1 MNNENFVVGVI
12 GAGTMGQGI
21 VQLALQAGHNV
32 ILVDQ
37 SSEQLQSAQSSLDD
51 LFTKFV
57 KKQKITQQQKDS
69 WLDALALSENNN
81 ELIDAKLVIE
91 AIVER
96 LDVKQQVFSELE
108 SIVSSETILATNTS
122 SLSVTAI
129 ASSLKNPQR
138 FIGLHFFNPP
148 GIMPLVEVIEALQT
162 EDNTTQ
168 TSIKL
173 MESWGKSPVRCKNT
187 PGFIVNRV
195 ARPFYV
201 ESFRLL
207 EEQITT
213 PAHLDASIR
222 SAGFK
227 MGPCELTDFIGQ
239 DINYAVSC
247 SLFDSLFY
255 PAHLR
260 PSYVQ
265 GGLVEAGFL
274 GRKSG
279 KGFYDY
285 SETSANQNNDKGNKV
300 ISSQSSEGAVGF
312 LAYGHHPWVAEQ
324 LDNKEDKG
332 NKETKGNDDS
342 SLIKEAPLTESL
354 IGILDNHIHL
364 YASDGRLAADWEASL
379 QIPVILVDIKHPDK
393 QAGVVATAAGP
404 KAAALMAGNLPQSL
418 GKIDWIE
425 VADCPGLINLRVLSM
440 IINEAS
446 ICVTQGI
453 ATPEGIDSALK
464 GGVNY
469 PLGAFEWLDFIGVD
483 IVINTLS
490 ALRRMYGSGSYVV
503 PRILAIQANKE
514 HSDGSQ

>member
-1 MNNENFVVGVI
+1 MSTEKFTVGVI

-21 VQLALQAGHNV
+21 VQLALQAGHSV

-37 SSEQLQSAQSSLDD
+37 SDEQLQSAQHSLET
-51 LFTKFV
+51 LFSKFV
-57 KKQKITQQQKDS
+57 QKDKITQQDKDN
-69 WLDALALSENNN
+69 WLGALKLSENNSALT
-81 ELIDAKLVIE
+81 EAKLVIE

-96 LDVKQQVFSELE
+96 LDIKQQVFSELE
-108 SIVSSETILATNTS
+108 AIVSPDAILATNTS

-129 ASSLKNPQR
+129 ASCLKNPER

-148 GIMPLVEVIEALQT
+148 GIMPLVEVIDALQT
-162 EDNTTQ
+162 QADTTQ
-168 TSIKL
+168 TSMKL
-173 MESWGKSPVRCKNT
+173 MQSWGKSPVQCKNT

-207 EEQITT
+207 EDQITT
-213 PAHLDASIR
+213 PANLDASIR

-265 GGLVEAGFL
+265 GSLVEAGFL

-279 KGFYDY
+279 QGFYDY
-285 SETSANQNNDKGNKV
+285 SDKTTNPSQNTLESNEA
-300 ISSQSSEGAVGF
+300 IGF
-312 LAYGHHPWVAEQ
+312 LSYGGHAWVNEQ
-324 LDNKEDKG
+324 CDNQTAASHTVAKDTPCH
-332 NKETKGNDDS
+332 ET
-342 SLIKEAPLTESL
+342 L
-354 IGILDNHIHL
+354 IGVLENNVHL

-379 QIPVILVDIKHPDK
+379 HVPIILVDIKHPDK
-393 QAGVVATAAGP
+393 HAGAVAIAAGP
-404 KAAALMAGNLPQSL
+404 KAEARMAGKLPTAL
-418 GKIDWIE
+418 GAINWML
-425 VADCPGLINLRVLSM
+425 VTDCPGLINLRVISM
-440 IINEAS
+440 IINEAV
-446 ICVTQGI
+446 ICATQGI
-453 ATPEGIDSALK
+453 ATPDGIDSALK

-469 PLGAFEWLDFIGVD
+469 PLGAFEWLDIIGVNT
-483 IVINTLS
+483 VVNTLT
-490 ALRRMYGSGSYVV
+490 ALRLMYGSGSYVV
-503 PRILAIQANKE
+503 PRMLATQLQKE
-514 HSDGSQ
+514 SDNG

>member
-1 MNNENFVVGVI
+1 MSTEKFTVGVI

-21 VQLALQAGHNV
+21 VQLALQAGHSV

-37 SSEQLQSAQSSLDD
+37 SDEQLQSAQSSLDK
-51 LFTKFV
+51 LFSKFIQ
-57 KKQKITQQQKDS
+57 KDKITQQDKNN
-69 WLDALALSENNN
+69 WLGALKLSKNNSALTE
-81 ELIDAKLVIE
+81 AKLIIE

-96 LDVKQQVFSELE
+96 LDIKQQVFSELE
-108 SIVSSETILATNTS
+108 AIVSSDTILATNTS

-129 ASSLKNPQR
+129 ASCLKNPER

-148 GIMPLVEVIEALQT
+148 GIMPLVEVIDALQT
-162 EDNTTQ
+162 KADTTQ
-168 TSIKL
+168 TSMAL
-173 MESWGKSPVRCKNT
+173 MQSWGKSPVQCKNT

-207 EEQITT
+207 EDQITT
-213 PAHLDASIR
+213 PANLDASIR
-222 SAGFK
+222 GAGFK

-265 GGLVEAGFL
+265 GSLVEAGFL

-279 KGFYDY
+279 QGFYDY
-285 SETSANQNNDKGNKV
+285 SDKTNNP
-300 ISSQSSEGAVGF
+300 SQDIPKSNEAIEF
-312 LAYGHHPWVAEQ
+312 LSYGSHPWVNEQ
-324 LDNKEDKG
+324 LDNQNAQSAGDHTVAKDKP
-332 NKETKGNDDS
+332 S
-342 SLIKEAPLTESL
+342 QEAL
-354 IGILDNHIHL
+354 IGILENNVHL

-379 QIPVILVDIKHPDK
+379 QVPVVLVDIKHPDK
-393 QAGVVATAAGP
+393 HAAAVAIAAGP
-404 KAAALMAGNLPQSL
+404 KAEALMAGKLPKAL
-418 GKIDWIE
+418 GAINWML
-425 VADCPGLINLRVLSM
+425 VTDCPGLINLRVISM
-440 IINEAS
+440 IINEAV
-446 ICVTQGI
+446 ICATQGI

-469 PLGAFEWLDFIGVD
+469 PLGAFEWLEIIGVNT
-483 IVINTLS
+483 VVNTLT
-490 ALRRMYGSGSYVV
+490 ALRHMYGSGSYVV
-503 PRILAIQANKE
+503 PRMLATRLQKE
-514 HSDGSQ
+514 SHNG

>member
-1 MNNENFVVGVI
+1 MSTEKFIVGVI

-21 VQLALQAGHNV
+21 VQLALQAGHGV

-37 SSEQLQSAQSSLDD
+37 SQEQLEIARISLDA

-57 KKQKITQQQKDS
+57 KKEKVTQQERDN
-69 WLDALALSENNN
+69 WLDALTLSQNISK
-81 ELIDAKLVIE
+81 LADAKLVIE

-96 LDVKQQVFSELE
+96 LDVKKHVFSELE
-108 SIVSSETILATNTS
+108 SIVGHDAILATNTS

-129 ASSLKNPQR
+129 ASCLEKPER

-148 GIMPLVEVIEALQT
+148 GIMPLVEVIDALQT
-162 EDNTTQ
+162 YSETTK
-168 TSIKL
+168 TCMDL
-173 MESWGKSPVRCKNT
+173 MRSWGKSPVPCKNT

-207 EEQITT
+207 ENQITT

-265 GGLVEAGFL
+265 GSLVEAGFL

-285 SETSANQNNDKGNKV
+285 RDDHA
-300 ISSQSSEGAVGF
+300 SQSKNIQDNSSNNNEESVSF
-312 LAYGHHPWVAEQ
+312 SAYGRHPWVNDQ
-324 LDNKEDKG
+324 LNNK
-332 NKETKGNDDS
+332 N
-342 SLIKEAPLTESL
+342 IKSTNSITILEEAPLLDIL
-354 IGILDNHIHL
+354 IGVLDNNVHL
-364 YASDGRLAADWEASL
+364 YVSDGRLAIDWEELL
-379 QIPVILVDIKHPDK
+379 QVPVILVDIKHPDK
-393 QAGVVATAAGP
+393 QAATVAVAAGP
-404 KAAALMAGNLPQSL
+404 KAATLMAGRLPESL
-418 GKIDWIE
+418 GDINWII
-425 VADCPGLINLRVLSM
+425 VTDCPGLINLRVISM
-440 IINEAS
+440 IINEAA

-453 ATPEGIDSALK
+453 ATPEDIDNALK
-464 GGVNY
+464 DGVNY
-469 PLGAFEWLDFIGVD
+469 PLGAFEWLEFIGIDV
-483 IVINTLS
+483 VVNTLS
-490 ALRRMYGSGSYVV
+490 ALRLMYGGGSYVV
-503 PRILAIQANKE
+503 PHMLSTLLPKKITKV
-514 HSDGSQ
+514 

>member
-1 MNNENFVVGVI
+1 MSTNKFIVGVI

-21 VQLALQAGHNV
+21 VQLALQAGHSV

-37 SSEQLQSAQSSLDD
+37 SQKQLEVARTSLDV

-57 KKQKITQQQKDS
+57 KKNKVTQQEKDN
-69 WLDALALSENNN
+69 WLEALVLSDNSNK
-81 ELIDAKLVIE
+81 LVDAKLVIE

-96 LDVKQQVFSELE
+96 LDVKKQVFSELE
-108 SIVSSETILATNTS
+108 SIVSHDAILATNTS

-129 ASSLKNPQR
+129 ASCLEKPER

-148 GIMPLVEVIEALQT
+148 GIMPLVEVIDALQT
-162 EDNTTQ
+162 YVKTTQ
-168 TSIKL
+168 TCMDL
-173 MESWGKSPVRCKNT
+173 MQSWGKSPVRCKNT

-207 EEQITT
+207 EDQITI

-222 SAGFK
+222 SVGFK

-255 PAHLR
+255 PSHLR

-265 GGLVEAGFL
+265 GSLVEAGFL
-274 GRKSG
+274 GRKSS

-285 SETSANQNNDKGNKV
+285 SDGYT
-300 ISSQSSEGAVGF
+300 SQSEATQDNSLTTNGELVGF
-312 LAYGHHPWVAEQ
+312 SAYGCHPWVNEQ
-324 LDNKEDKG
+324 LNNKNTNSISIAEG
-332 NKETKGNDDS
+332 
-342 SLIKEAPLTESL
+342 APLLDNL
-354 IGILDNHIHL
+354 IGVLEGNVHL
-364 YASDGRLAADWEASL
+364 YASDGRLAADWEELL
-379 QIPVILVDIKHPDK
+379 QLPIILVDIKHPDK
-393 QAGVVATAAGP
+393 KEAKVSIAAGP
-404 KAAALMAGNLPQSL
+404 KAAALMVSRLPKSL
-418 GKIDWIE
+418 GNIDWML
-425 VADCPGLINLRVLSM
+425 VADCPGLINLRVISM
-440 IINEAS
+440 IINEAV
-446 ICVTQGI
+446 ICATQGI

-483 IVINTLS
+483 VVVNTLNS
-490 ALRRMYGSGSYVV
+490 LRLMYGSGSYSV
-503 PRILAIQANKE
+503 PHMLATQLHKE
-514 HSDGSQ
+514 RTII

>member
-1 MNNENFVVGVI
+1 MSTEKFIVGVI

-21 VQLALQAGHNV
+21 VQLALQAGHCV

-37 SSEQLQSAQSSLDD
+37 SQKQLEDARTSLDA

-57 KKQKITQQQKDS
+57 KKDKVTQQEKDN
-69 WLDALALSENNN
+69 WLEALVLSDNSNK
-81 ELIDAKLVIE
+81 LVDAKLVIE

-96 LDVKQQVFSELE
+96 LDVKKQVFSELE
-108 SIVSSETILATNTS
+108 SIVSHDAILATNTS

-129 ASSLKNPQR
+129 ASCLEKPER

-148 GIMPLVEVIEALQT
+148 GIMPLVEVIDALQT
-162 EDNTTQ
+162 YVKTTQ
-168 TSIKL
+168 TCMDL
-173 MESWGKSPVRCKNT
+173 MQSWGKSPVRCKNT

-207 EEQITT
+207 EDQIIT
-213 PAHLDASIR
+213 PANLDASIR

-260 PSYVQ
+260 PSYIQ
-265 GGLVEAGFL
+265 GSLIEAGFL

-279 KGFYDY
+279 KGFYEYDDH
-285 SETSANQNNDKGNKV
+285 A
-300 ISSQSSEGAVGF
+300 SQSKTTQYNSSNTNEKSVGF
-312 LAYGHHPWVAEQ
+312 LAYGRHPWVNEQ
-324 LDNKEDKG
+324 LNSKNAEITNSISILED
-332 NKETKGNDDS
+332 
-342 SLIKEAPLTESL
+342 APLLGHL
-354 IGILDNHIHL
+354 IGVLEKNVHL
-364 YASDGRLAADWEASL
+364 YASDGRLAADWEESL
-379 QIPVILVDIKHPDK
+379 QVPVVLVDIKHPDK
-393 QAGVVATAAGP
+393 QAATVAIAAGP
-404 KAAALMAGNLPQSL
+404 AAAAVMSGRLPKSLGNL
-418 GKIDWIE
+418 DWML
-425 VADCPGLINLRVLSM
+425 VADYPGLINLRIISM
-440 IINEAS
+440 IINEAV
-446 ICVTQGI
+446 ICATQGI

-483 IVINTLS
+483 VVVNTLS
-490 ALRRMYGSGSYVV
+490 ALRRMYGGGSYVV
-503 PRILAIQANKE
+503 PHMLTTLLHNE
-514 HSDGSQ
+514 VTNS